1 MTQSEETALLDADL
15 TRIVIG
21 GFFAVYNR
29 LGRGFLESVYEG
41 ALAIV
46 LQEAGLGVRRQ
57 YPIDVWFRGRRIGH
71 FRADLLINERLIVEI
86 KRAHQIHPRHKAQVY
101 NALKASRLELGL
113 LVNFGPNPTFKRI
126 ILTNDKKEHFLPR
139 GT

>member
-1 MTQSEETALLDADL
+1 MLEADI

-21 GFFAVYNR
+21 GFFDAYNQ

-41 ALAIV
+41 AMAVI
-46 LQEAGLGVRRQ
+46 LQEAGLGVKRQ

-86 KRAHQIHPRHKAQVY
+86 KRAKRIHSRHKAQVY
-101 NALKASRLELGL
+101 NALKASQIQLGL
-113 LVNFGPNPTFKRI
+113 LVNFGPEPTFKRI
-126 ILTNDKKEHFLPR
+126 ILMNNRKGNIPPTSS
-139 GT
+139 